1 MLASA
6 VGATVQGCAGFG
18 LVLVAGP
25 ALVAVDTGFV
35 PGPLLVMGQ
44 FVNARHILIERRH
57 LDRSAWQHSLLGL
70 PVGLAAGLV
79 VVSLVTKQ
87 TLALIVGVL
96 TAAAASSLL
105 CRLTVRRT
113 RRTEVGAGLL
123 AAFCSVAASLPG
135 PPLAIAFSDMDGP
148 TMRATSASLMM
159 VVATGIAA
167 AAVAGLAATGNFG
180 THEAELMLRLLPG
193 TTAGLALSRRVRPM
207 LDRNWFRPSI
217 LTLALISG
225 LALAISKL

>member
-159 VVATGIAA
+159 VIAA